1 MKTRTEYLFIGV
13 SLLLIAAM
21 SLVSYYRSTP
31 KRRLETEEPVRVNGK
46 KYTLGDTL
54 DIFQNIPVFYNG
66 YAGNVLGT
74 SKAPNGYVYGLQYQ
88 CVEFVK
94 RFYYDF
100 LHHTMPIGNGQAV
113 DFFAVDLAD
122 GQMNQ
127 ARRLRQYQNPSYWK
141 PAKYDLLV
149 LRATPDNRYGHV
161 AIITTVWRDS
171 LEIVQQNTGLQT
183 RRIIRYSFVQNR
195 WQLQDKRVLGWLRK
209 DSLPH

>member
-13 SLLLIAAM
+13 SLLIIVAM

-31 KRRLETEEPVRVNGK
+31 KRGLETEESVRVNGK

-66 YAGNVLGT
+66 YVGNVLGT

-100 LHHTMPIGNGQAV
+100 LHHTMPIGSGQAV

-141 PAKYDLLV
+141 PARYDLLV
-149 LRATPDNRYGHV
+149 FRATPDNRYGHV

-171 LEIVQQNTGLQT
+171 LEIIQQNTGLAT
-183 RRIIRYSFVQNR
+183 RRTIPTTFVNNR
-195 WQLQDKRVLGWLRK
+195 WEIQDNRILGWLRK
-209 DSLPH
+209 DSFN